1 MIPTLPSLPHF
12 LLSLTVRMFPIRG
25 LGRSFFPIGS
35 LQPYI
40 ASTHTGGF
48 ISLTPASLC
57 VQECDGSISIDEG
70 NAAIRDHHQYDRQK
84 YSVYHPQCYSWL
96 YLKRC
101 NFGFYQPRCGEK
113 PPSYF

>member
-1 MIPTLPSLPHF
+1 MGLEMVSVVKQHKSQGGIDINSLF
-12 LLSLTVRMFPIRG
+12 
-25 LGRSFFPIGS
+25 
-35 LQPYI
+35 YKE
-40 ASTHTGGF
+40 
-48 ISLTPASLC
+48 
-57 VQECDGSISIDEG
+57 ECDGSISIDEG
-70 NAAIRDHHQYDRQK
+70 NAAIRDHHQYARQK